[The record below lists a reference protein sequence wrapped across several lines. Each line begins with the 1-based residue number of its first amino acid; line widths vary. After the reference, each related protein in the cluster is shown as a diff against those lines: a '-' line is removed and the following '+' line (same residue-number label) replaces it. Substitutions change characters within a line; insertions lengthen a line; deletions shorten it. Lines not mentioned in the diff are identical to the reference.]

1 MVYHDLTSF
10 TRTFCHSLNSK
21 ARFELSTLLAG
32 NSQSSSRPLKL
43 NFQATFFF
51 FFFENFQ
58 ATLMLEF
65 IKIACVFLLLTI
77 FENTIGS
84 LLAPP
89 IASKVLTCEFLK
101 QGAIMNSLICIL
113 SKKVMCS
120 LYVLGLGKRK
130 T

>member
-1 MVYHDLTSF
+1 MSKKHGLPLYLASF
-10 TRTFCHSLNSK
+10 TRAFCHSLNSK
-21 ARFELSTLLAG
+21 ARFDMSTLLAG
-32 NSQSSSRPLKL
+32 NSQSRSRPLKP
-43 NFQATFFF
+43 
-51 FFFENFQ
+51 NFQ

-101 QGAIMNSLICIL
+101 QGAIMNSLIFIL

-130 T
+130 A